1 MTGQHLFGG
10 LGRRFEGPEHVVGG
24 IDDGE
29 QFGHRRMGETTVDDL
44 LDQVPQRRPVTQRV
58 DHDDGLG
65 MDAELLPGDD
75 LQRLVERPQPAGQ
88 DHETVGQL
96 EHAVLALVHGGG
108 DNLFCHFV
116 VADLQVLE
124 EFGDD
129 ADGLAAAAE
138 HRVGQHSHQADTPA
152 ADATLDAPASSN
164 DLGAELTSLD
174 DDIRRRYGIPKDV
187 DGVVVTTVS
196 ARGRSFGK
204 LQRGDVLVEVNFER
218 VTTVT
223 DTISKVE
230 AAMTT
235 PRQPLLLRV
244 KRRGEAG
251 WFDQFISV
259 DLTNS

>member
-1 MTGQHLFGG
+1 MTEVELRWRASSLTLAIATCAAAALGG
-10 LGRRFEGPEHVVGG
+10 AVLTGRADLVVFAAPLLGVLCSIGW
-24 IDDGE
+24 
-29 QFGHRRMGETTVDDL
+29 
-44 LDQVPQRRPVTQRV
+44 QRRPPTVTVQAQPPLHRCFEDEAVRV
-58 DHDDGLG
+58 T
-65 MDAELLPGDD
+65 
-75 LQRLVERPQPAGQ
+75 VTAG
-88 DHETVGQL
+88 
-96 EHAVLALVHGGG
+96 
-108 DNLFCHFV
+108 
-116 VADLQVLE
+116 
-124 EFGDD
+124 
-129 ADGLAAAAE
+129 
-138 HRVGQHSHQADTPA
+138 
-152 ADATLDAPASSN
+152 
-164 DLGAELTSLD
+164 LD

>member
-1 MTGQHLFGG
+1 VPANLVKRISDQLIKEGRVRRAWLGVNVQDADEALVRAYKATGKGG
-10 LGRRFEGPEHVVGG
+10 VIITRISDEGPAAKSDMEVG
-24 IDDGE
+24 DLVLRFDGQTVTSVRE
-29 QFGHRRMGETTVDDL
+29 LTRLISDTEIGRTVPIAIVRDGKGRTVNVTLGE
-44 LDQVPQRRPVTQRV
+44 
-58 DHDDGLG
+58 
-65 MDAELLPGDD
+65 
-75 LQRLVERPQPAGQ
+75 
-88 DHETVGQL
+88 L
-96 EHAVLALVHGGG
+96 E
-108 DNLFCHFV
+108 D
-116 VADLQVLE
+116 E
-124 EFGDD
+124 
-129 ADGLAAAAE
+129 
-138 HRVGQHSHQADTPA
+138 ADTPA